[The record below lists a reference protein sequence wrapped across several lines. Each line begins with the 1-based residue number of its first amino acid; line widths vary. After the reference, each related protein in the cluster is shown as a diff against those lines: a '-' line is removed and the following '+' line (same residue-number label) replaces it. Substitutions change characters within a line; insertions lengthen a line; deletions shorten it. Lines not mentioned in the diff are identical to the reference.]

1 MPTPM
6 TNVRWLMAG
15 TIIAGVSDS
24 GSRVLASVARI
35 LATTDDEDGLY
46 PRLLE
51 AIGSGLAWDAGALWT
66 AAGGGVVQCAGAWW
80 APRSAGGE
88 AFLAITRGPSFARGE
103 GLPGRVW
110 AASEP
115 TWIADIT
122 RDANFPRAREA
133 APAGLASGFAFPVS
147 SPRGVLGA
155 TEFFTA
161 APRTPDDD
169 MLSTMEIVG
178 GQLGQFVERR
188 RAELELRASVER
200 KRAILD
206 AALDCLITI
215 DHEGMVLEFN
225 PAAER
230 TFGYRAE
237 EAIGRELGALIVPP
251 SLRHRHREGF
261 ARYLRTGEA
270 RVIGRRIEIVGV
282 RKDGREVPLEVT
294 LSRMRLAGP
303 PMFSGSLRD
312 ITARQRGEAELRASR
327 ARILEAADT

>member
-35 LATTDDEDGLY
+35 LATTDDEDVLY

-51 AIGSGLAWDAGALWT
+51 AIGTELAWDAGALWT
-66 AAGGGVVQCAGAWW
+66 AAAGDVLQCAEAWV
-80 APRSAGGE
+80 APRLAGGE
-88 AFLAITRGPSFARGE
+88 AFLAITRGRSFARGE

-122 RDANFPRAREA
+122 RDANFPRAHEA
-133 APAGLASGFAFPVS
+133 AQAGLASGFAFPMR

-155 TEFFTA
+155 IEFFTA
-161 APRTPDDD
+161 ATRAPDDE
-169 MLSTMEIVG
+169 MLATMETVG

-188 RAELELRASVER
+188 RAELELRA
-200 KRAILD
+200 ILD

-215 DHEGMVLEFN
+215 DHRGHVQRFN

-230 TFGYRAE
+230 TFGYTAE
-237 EAIGRELGALIVPP
+237 EAVGQELAELIVPP
-251 SLRHRHREGF
+251 SLRER
-261 ARYLRTGEA
+261 
-270 RVIGRRIEIVGV
+270 
-282 RKDGREVPLEVT
+282 
-294 LSRMRLAGP
+294 
-303 PMFSGSLRD
+303 
-312 ITARQRGEAELRASR
+312 
-327 ARILEAADT
+327 

>member
-1 MPTPM
+1 MPNPM
-6 TNVRWLMAG
+6 TNVRWLMAR
-15 TIIAGVSDS
+15 TIIERVSDS

-35 LATTDDEDGLY
+35 LATTDDEDVLY
-46 PRLLE
+46 PRLLD
-51 AIGSGLAWDAGALWT
+51 AIGAALGWDAGALWT
-66 AAGGGVVQCAGAWW
+66 ASGDVLRCAEAWA
-80 APRSAGGE
+80 APDFAGGE
-88 AFLAITRGPSFARGE
+88 AFLAITRGRAFARGE

-110 AASEP
+110 SANEP
-115 TWIADIT
+115 VWIVAVT
-122 RDANFPRAREA
+122 ADANFPRAREA
-133 APAGLASGFAFPVS
+133 GRAGLASGFAFPMR

-155 TEFFTA
+155 IEFFTA
-161 APRTPDDD
+161 ATRTPDDE
-169 MLSTMEIVG
+169 MLATMETVG

-188 RAELELRASVER
+188 RAELELRASVQP

-206 AALDCLITI
+206 PALHGLITI

-270 RVIGRRIEIVGV
+270 RVIGRRIEIV
-282 RKDGREVPLEVT
+282 
-294 LSRMRLAGP
+294 
-303 PMFSGSLRD
+303 
-312 ITARQRGEAELRASR
+312 
-327 ARILEAADT
+327 